1 MKLRLGD
8 DYAIH
13 YPIALCE
20 PLNADFDGD
29 QVQVQ
34 LVPESVAEETY
45 QKLSPRYVIRYKKN
59 GQTILPINHETLNGL
74 AVATEY
80 TPDRPEDM
88 VDPKHVYTDYVQLL
102 KDVEVDK
109 KIKLGT
115 PIVFTGNIDGEEYN
129 TKITSYGRLRISK
142 ILGGDID
149 NMGFAKD
156 PKVRF
161 GAKEAA
167 KLSTWLSNR
176 EDGVEMRQALQK
188 FCLRAVTIAGVV
200 TFDYKTLYANCDT
213 ETYRKIRNIADSTEL
228 TDKQKTLLL
237 TEEYDKYEKEI
248 QDSYSADLKNELS
261 RAARVK
267 LDSISAMS
275 MPQLIISGVDEK
287 PIITNGTLV
296 EGYNEEDY
304 IYHSIENRSLQGIKQ
319 SGVFNGYQND
329 KRCPLKI
336 VEKCWKKN
344 EKKLKNNTLFLSASY
359 SV

>member
-34 LVPESVAEETY
+34 LVPEASAEETL
-45 QKLSPRYVIRYKKN
+45 QELSPRYVIRYKKN

-80 TPDRPEDM
+80 TPEDPEDLI
-88 VDPKHVYTDYVQLL
+88 DPKYIYTDYAQLL
-102 KDVEVDK
+102 KDVEIDK
-109 KIKLGT
+109 KIKIGT
-115 PIVFTGNIDGEEYN
+115 PIVFTGTIDGEEYH
-129 TKITSYGRLRISK
+129 TKVTSYGRLRLSK

-156 PKVRF
+156 PKARF

-167 KLSTWLSNR
+167 KLSTWLSNH
-176 EDGVEMRQALQK
+176 ENGVEMRQKLQK
-188 FCLRAVTIAGVV
+188 FCLRCVTIAGVV
-200 TFDYKTLYANCDT
+200 TFDYKTLYANTNTDT
-213 ETYRKIRNIADSTEL
+213 YKRIREIADSDKL

-237 TEEYDKYEKEI
+237 TEEYEKYEKEI
-248 QDSYSADLKNELS
+248 QNNYSADLKNELS

-275 MPQLIISGVDEK
+275 MPQLIISGIEEK
-287 PIITNGTLV
+287 PIITHGTLL
-296 EGYNEEDY
+296 EGYGEEDY
-304 IYHSIENRSLQGIKQ
+304 IYHAIENRSLQGIKQ
-319 SGVFNGYQND
+319 SGVLILDSRTQ
-329 KRCPLKI
+329 KVPT
-336 VEKCWKKN
+336 KN
-344 EKKLKNNTLFLSASY
+344 RRKMLEETL
-359 SV
+359 